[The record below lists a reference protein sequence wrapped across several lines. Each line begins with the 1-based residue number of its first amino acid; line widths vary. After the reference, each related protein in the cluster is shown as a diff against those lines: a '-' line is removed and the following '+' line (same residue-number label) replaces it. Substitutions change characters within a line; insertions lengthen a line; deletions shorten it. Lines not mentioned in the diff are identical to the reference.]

1 MNKGLLLLPVLLCLG
16 LLHPSAGLSLDNGA
30 GWFDWEY
37 RLDEPGARGRGMGG
51 ATAAVA
57 DDASA
62 SLVNPAALTDVE
74 QTELVVEA
82 RAIHLDEQSRA
93 GRVDAT
99 GDPLQMGVHA
109 EKSDQLNLSHVAM
122 AAPLGDGQT
131 VLAIFYHRLV
141 LMDRTVTVSD
151 PRDDSVVQVHE
162 PMFAVDE
169 FGASLARKF
178 WSGKL
183 ALGLSGSLATLN
195 MDSKVTVGGSSLV
208 DGPAGRESL
217 FYGHQSE
224 QEPVWRFG
232 LLWKPTPKLRIA
244 IIQTL
249 MPTIDYKLSTVD
261 STWITADPEASRCTP
276 AAFSDGW
283 VCESTLPIPDTF
295 AVGIAYR
302 LSNRLTLAGEI
313 KSIKYSQRTHKFNSI
328 FVTPGSDPAAD
339 LRPADF
345 SADDAVELHLG
356 VEWLSSAKVRPVQVR
371 AGYYFDPAHAISY
384 RGSDA
389 TTAAIFDGGEDVHHG
404 TFGLGVPLGSR
415 NRIDIAVDLA
425 SDGRHQGFLGLL
437 WRL

>member
-1 MNKGLLLLPVLLCLG
+1 MKKVLLSLPMLLCLG
-16 LLHPSAGLSLDNGA
+16 LLPPSAGLALDNGA

-51 ATAAVA
+51 ATAAVT

-62 SLVNPAALTDVE
+62 TLVNPAALTDIE

-82 RAIHLDEQSRA
+82 GVFHLDEQSAA
-93 GRVDAT
+93 GRVDAA
-99 GDPLQMGVHA
+99 GNPLQMGVHA
-109 EKSDQLNLSHVAM
+109 EESNQINLSHVAM
-122 AAPLGDGQT
+122 AVPLGDRQT

-162 PMFAVDE
+162 PMFSVDK

-183 ALGLSGSLATLN
+183 ALGLSGSFATLN
-195 MDSKVTVGGSSLV
+195 MDSKVTVGGSPLV

-224 QEPVWRFG
+224 QEPIWRIG

-244 IIQTL
+244 IKQAL

-261 STWITADPEASRCTP
+261 NTWITADPVASRCTP
-276 AAFSDGW
+276 AAFSEGW
-283 VCESTLPIPDTF
+283 VCESTLPIPDVF

-302 LSNRLTLAGEI
+302 LSNQLTLASEF
-313 KSIKYSQRTHKFNSI
+313 KSIKYSQRTHKFNAV
-328 FVTPGSDPAAD
+328 FVTPGSDPEAD
-339 LRPADF
+339 LHPADF
-345 SADDAVELHLG
+345 SADDAVEIHLG
-356 VEWLSSAKVRPVQVR
+356 VEWLSSLKVQPVQVR
-371 AGYYFDPAHAISY
+371 AGYYFDPAHAIRY

-404 TFGLGVPLGSR
+404 TFGLGVPLGGR
-415 NRIDIAVDLA
+415 NRIDIAVDFA